1 MNKLKIISVTIMLV
15 AAIVVLS
22 KGVLLNDRIDLDSL
36 SAVKLYSDC
45 GLKDKLNFKAFETA
59 IGRIEHNKAVKKNAL
74 MVIIDFSLPSTK
86 ERFYVIDLKN
96 KKLNYHTLVAHGRN
110 TGENMAKNF
119 SNVNGSKKSSLGLFV
134 TAETYTGKHGYSLKL
149 DGLDKGIND
158 NARER
163 LIVIHG
169 ADYVTPEFAKQQGR
183 LGRSWGCPALPPVH
197 TKKIINAIKGRYPLF
212 AYYE

>member
-1 MNKLKIISVTIMLV
+1 MNKLKLISVAVMLV
-15 AAIVVLS
+15 AAIMVLS
-22 KGVLLNDRIDLDSL
+22 KDVFLNDSIDLDIL
-36 SAVKLYSDC
+36 NTTTLYNDC
-45 GLKDKLNFKAFETA
+45 GLKGKLDFKAFETA
-59 IGRIEHNKAVKKNAL
+59 MERIKGNKAVKNNSL
-74 MVIIDFSLPSTK
+74 LVIIDFSLPSTQ

-96 KKLNYHTLVAHGRN
+96 KKLLYHTLVAHGKN
-110 TGENMAKNF
+110 TGENMAKHF
-119 SNVNGSKKSSLGLFV
+119 SNENGSKKSSLGLFV
-134 TAETYTGKHGYSLKL
+134 TAETYTGKHGFSLKL

-183 LGRSWGCPALPPVH
+183 LGRSWGCPALPPTL
-197 TKKIINAIKGRYPLF
+197 TKEIINTIKGGYPLF